1 MNASPAK
8 RVASA
13 AKKGGRNS
21 QCVINHG
28 MTPANIAG
36 ATTKN
41 SAEPVVCVK
50 FSNLTMVPGDA
61 GGEPPVSVAAVAA
74 RWVNPLQLLEV
85 ELGNGLQL
93 LRQPRCFEAGARR
106 GIGPGG
112 RSVLLQRPPNVAAAA
127 GSAGVAPAA
136 WARDTAEH
144 AAAPGVRLGSSGEGR
159 GAV

>member
-41 SAEPVVCVK
+41 SAEPRTAVI
-50 FSNLTMVPGDA
+50 FDMRPSNVGASGIGVGPR
-61 GGEPPVSVAAVAA
+61 GEIAWRDHTRGEGPDRHARRRALPAAV
-74 RWVNPLQLLEV
+74 
-85 ELGNGLQL
+85 G
-93 LRQPRCFEAGARR
+93 
-106 GIGPGG
+106 
-112 RSVLLQRPPNVAAAA
+112 
-127 GSAGVAPAA
+127 
-136 WARDTAEH
+136 TAD
-144 AAAPGVRLGSSGEGR
+144 A
-159 GAV
+159 